1 VCGRVQLALR
11 RLCQLVRCHVEV
23 ALMALRTNALP
34 RRAPGKSAYLTGS
47 TGGQQEQL
55 GFSRQGSLFIETLK
69 PQPQF

>member
-1 VCGRVQLALR
+1 
-11 RLCQLVRCHVEV
+11 
-23 ALMALRTNALP
+23 MALRTNALP